1 MTHRIQ
7 IQKEGKTYD
16 TLEDILP
23 SDSLKLDMLIIGKVP
38 APESVKAGHYFQGRQ
53 GKTMWN
59 KLTSYEILK
68 KNTLYYDDSLLHSKI
83 GITDIVKEP
92 REYGNEPS
100 SSEYS
105 EGKKRIISIIDKYK
119 PKVVFFVY
127 KPVLEH
133 LVSPLCEII
142 YGFNENLTE
151 YFNGCKVFLFPM
163 PGTPG
168 ATKDIIEKAMTDLK
182 KYLKNDKSTLT
193 T

>member
-38 APESVKAGHYFQGRQ
+38 APESVKVGHYFQGRQ

-68 KNTLYYDDSLLHSKI
+68 KNTLYHDDSLLHSKI
-83 GITDIVKEP
+83 GITDIVKVP

-127 KPVLEH
+127 KSVLEH
-133 LVSPLCEII
+133 FVSPLCEII

-163 PGTPG
+163 PGTRG

>member
-68 KNTLYYDDSLLHSKI
+68 KNTLYHDDSLLHSKI
-83 GITDIVKEP
+83 GITDIVKVP

-133 LVSPLCEII
+133 FVSLLCEII

-163 PGTPG
+163 PGTRG

>member
-68 KNTLYYDDSLLHSKI
+68 KNTLYHDDSLLHSKI
-83 GITDIVKEP
+83 GITDIVKVP

-127 KPVLEH
+127 KPVLERF
-133 LVSPLCEII
+133 VSPLCEII
-142 YGFNENLTE
+142 YGFNENLIE

-163 PGTPG
+163 PGTRG

>member
-68 KNTLYYDDSLLHSKI
+68 KNTLYHDDSLLHSKI
-83 GITDIVKEP
+83 GITDIVKVP

-133 LVSPLCEII
+133 FVSPLCEII
-142 YGFNENLTE
+142 YGFNEKLTE

-163 PGTPG
+163 PGTRG

>member
-68 KNTLYYDDSLLHSKI
+68 KNTLYHDDSLLHSKI
-83 GITDIVKEP
+83 GITDIVKVP

-133 LVSPLCEII
+133 FVSPLCEII

-163 PGTPG
+163 PGTRG